1 MSRLSKDALLGASDL
16 REEEVDLP
24 TIGGSVV
31 VQGLGAAFSNQAQ
44 SEALEARTVGNT
56 QIQTINVAVL
66 EEIQLLHGLKDP
78 ALGSRAEARQFME
91 SCGPAARTILRAIDR
106 LSDVDKDAIEKAE
119 ARFPGSGAGSNGAGQ
134 AGPDEAP
141 ARRSGPAVPAR
152 AGD

>member
-119 ARFPGSGAGSNGAGQ
+119 ARFPGGGAEPDRAREEGTDAAPAGSNGS
-134 AGPDEAP
+134 P
-141 ARRSGPAVPAR
+141 VPVR
-152 AGD
+152 AG